1 MHMLYDRD
9 YMCNHYIKKIQ
20 MSIFH
25 ALVNSS
31 ATFRHAHKDSNP
43 YGDTDPKAQLRF

>member
-1 MHMLYDRD
+1 MHMLYAHD
-9 YMCNHYIKKIQ
+9 YVWINCMKKIQ
-20 MSIFH
+20 MSVFH
-25 ALVNSS
+25 ALVNSK